1 MISYLIFMV
10 ALGNYALNHQTTTL
24 LLQNWHALS
33 GMLSPGSL
41 LEDINVTITSMVGGI
56 GRKVIVQ

>member
-1 MISYLIFMV
+1 MV